1 MKKLLVLV
9 GFIVVSAIFFSVF
22 FLEGFA
28 YYWFLPPELNM
39 VLELWKNRPP
49 ESEYGYYYAIVSD
62 SEGTTSFLKPAPYED
77 VKAAPT
83 EIKVGEIWI
92 GPSGKTYRATA
103 PASKETGAYQID
115 CRLNSTL
122 VLLED

>member
-1 MKKLLVLV
+1 MKKLLIVFIVLV
-9 GFIVVSAIFFSVF
+9 IFFCVF
-22 FLEGFA
+22 FLEGFT

-62 SEGTTSFLKPAPYED
+62 SKGTTSFLKPVPYED
-77 VKAAPT
+77 VRAVST
-83 EIKVGEIWI
+83 DIKIGEIWI
-92 GPSGKTYRATA
+92 GPSGKTYIAIA

-122 VLLED
+122 VLLEN